1 MSQPLKKK
9 GQAQYLRAFGKHLA
23 LTIERRGYCSPYDFW
38 IRKAG
43 DHLSRASINFLVLG
57 KKDPK
62 LSTIRIL
69 ARLLNVSP
77 KDLLDFEK

>member
-1 MSQPLKKK
+1 MSQPSKKK
-9 GQAQYLRAFGKHLA
+9 AQAQYQRAFGKHLA
-23 LTIERRGYCSPYDFW
+23 LTIERRGYSSLYDFW

-69 ARLLNVSP
+69 ARLLKVAP